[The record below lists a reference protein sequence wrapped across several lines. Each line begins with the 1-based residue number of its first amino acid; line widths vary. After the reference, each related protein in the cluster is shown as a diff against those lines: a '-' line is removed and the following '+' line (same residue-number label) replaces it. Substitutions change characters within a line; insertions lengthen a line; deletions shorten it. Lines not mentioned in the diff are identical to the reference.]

1 MMNLFADA
9 MDADGDGFIEQDE
22 YLAFLRVAPDVGPQA
37 ILAGFARLDAD
48 GDGRISREEFT
59 AGASH
64 FFLSSDPAH
73 PGTSIL
79 GQA

>member
-1 MMNLFADA
+1 VDR
-9 MDADGDGFIEQDE
+9 Q
-22 YLAFLRVAPDVGPQA
+22 VV
-37 ILAGFARLDAD
+37 LAGFARLDAN

-59 AGASH
+59 AGSAH
-64 FFLSSDPAH
+64 TFLSNDPAH